1 MARLRASAR
10 AEQYLASIERH
21 DTVALR
27 KLIKKTLGE
36 DYSPVAQE
44 VQGKMRLHVWA
55 LQSVKPLIEDI
66 QVNGSSAKGLT
77 ISLNYENTR
86 LTFLST
92 NLAEGESESS
102 YKQRCN
108 TLQDILRTSKTGA
121 GISRSTGLPISS
133 HHMFV
138 LGALN
143 FRLRFDRNDNGPDDS
158 VDCVDK
164 SNVEHALKLV
174 IDKSWES
181 LYSKDEL
188 TPSASFGRFL
198 IGFGLETTFIASLLQ
213 SAIVELSQERWVSC
227 LV

>member
-10 AEQYLASIERH
+10 AEQYLASIE
-21 DTVALR
+21 
-27 KLIKKTLGE
+27 
-36 DYSPVAQE
+36 
-44 VQGKMRLHVWA
+44 
-55 LQSVKPLIEDI
+55 IEDI

-86 LTFLST
+86 RE
-92 NLAEGESESS
+92 AEGESESS